1 MNNFFSMKG
10 FPRISPLAFLGLA
23 ASLMAA
29 DEAAKADAPKF
40 DQASLEFYE
49 KEVRPILSERCYK
62 CHSAAEGVSK
72 GGLVMDTRAGLIAG
86 GDQGPSVVP
95 GNLKKSLMI
104 VAIHQDD
111 PELSMPPRKAGA
123 KLPDNQIKVLEN
135 WVMMG
140 APAPTGSAAVKL
152 TGLSQKAR
160 DHWAFKP
167 VTEPEVPTKLSNP
180 AWVQNE
186 IDAFVLAK
194 LDQAGLKPSPSADG
208 EALIRRLTYDLHG
221 LPPTNAEAESF
232 AREYDA
238 AAARDQFAQ
247 RQGQASHTAAVVME
261 RAVDRLLA
269 SPRYGER
276 WARHWLDTARYSD
289 TKGVRRGGADA
300 DVSASAWTYRDYVID
315 AFNND
320 KPYDQFIIE
329 QLAADRLPDLAKDD
343 PRLAALGFITVGKRF
358 DNMDDTIDE
367 RIDTT
372 SKAFMALTVA
382 CARCHDHKFDP
393 IPSADYYSMHGIFSS
408 TIEPLVEP
416 AIRGT
421 RSAPAAV
428 RADYERQM
436 KQLMDENVKGYYKY
450 TASLISIVHREFG
463 PRALV
468 AMSGGMRSEKGFDI
482 EKKFKLTQEREV
494 DGSLM
499 INNNS
504 PITGPLARLRNL
516 KDSEFEAKAPE
527 IIAAA
532 LADKRLQVNPYIA
545 EGLRNLKP
553 KSLEDV
559 TFAYQGIFQKYHDR
573 ILAHYQ
579 LRGTPGRR
587 GEQDDKALA
596 QLAAYPWPTPSYE
609 DIATTPMMTVLV
621 SGRTFCEPW
630 QSAPSFRNGNIPP
643 RYFKFDAIN
652 ALELTHP
659 GGPGTAMI
667 VADSEKPHDTN
678 VYIRGDRNKKG
689 AVAPRQFLEILAG
702 PERQPFYEGSGRRE
716 LAVSIASRT
725 NPLTSRVMVNRVW
738 LHHFGAGIVSTPD
751 DFGNMSEKPSH
762 PELLDWLATYFVDNG
777 WSIKKLHKKI
787 LLSAT
792 YCQSANPAVN
802 PLVAQKGSVD
812 PLKIDA
818 GNKLLWRANLR
829 RLDFESIRDSMLL
842 LTGKMDTTLG
852 GRPVNITEEPFS
864 YRRSIYGFIRREN
877 LSDLQSQFDFADP
890 DMTNSRRGSTIVP
903 QQALFFMNN
912 ALSVDVAR
920 SVVARP
926 EVARASS
933 DDEKITQLY
942 KIMYQRTPT
951 PQERALARD
960 FVHRIGGYLD
970 EKPTV
975 AAPKPD
981 KAALAAKRK
990 AEGAAA
996 IAAANKPLAPS
1007 TPMTPNAS
1015 NTPQTKVVGTE
1026 VENLGEKVS
1035 RKPVSPWELLAQSMI
1050 CANEFVYL
1058 N

>member
-1 MNNFFSMKG
+1 
-10 FPRISPLAFLGLA
+10 
-23 ASLMAA
+23 
-29 DEAAKADAPKF
+29 
-40 DQASLEFYE
+40 
-49 KEVRPILSERCYK
+49 
-62 CHSAAEGVSK
+62 
-72 GGLVMDTRAGLIAG
+72 
-86 GDQGPSVVP
+86 
-95 GNLKKSLMI
+95 
-104 VAIHQDD
+104 
-111 PELSMPPRKAGA
+111 
-123 KLPDNQIKVLEN
+123 
-135 WVMMG
+135 MMG
-140 APAPTGSAAVKL
+140 APAPTGPAAVKL

-221 LPPTNAEAESF
+221 LPPTNSEAEAF

-238 AAARDQFAQ
+238 AVGRDQFAQ
-247 RQGQASHTAAVVME
+247 RQGQASHTAAVVVE
-261 RAVDRLLA
+261 RAIDRLLA

-421 RSAPAAV
+421 RSAPPAV

-450 TASLISIVHREFG
+450 TASLLSIVHREFG
-463 PRALV
+463 ARALV
-468 AMSGGMRSEKGFDI
+468 AMSGGMRSEKGFDL

-516 KDSEFEAKAPE
+516 KDAEFEAKAPE

-818 GNKLLWRANLR
+818 SNKYLWHSNLR

-926 EVARASS
+926 EVAKASS

-951 PQERALARD
+951 PQERAMARD

-1035 RKPVSPWELLAQSMI
+1035 RKPISPWELLAQSMI